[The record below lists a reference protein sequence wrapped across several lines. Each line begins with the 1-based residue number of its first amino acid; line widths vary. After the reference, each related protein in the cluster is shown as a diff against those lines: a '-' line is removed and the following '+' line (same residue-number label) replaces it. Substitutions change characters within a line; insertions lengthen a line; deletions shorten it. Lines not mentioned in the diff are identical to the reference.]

1 MNIQHLNELIRVL
14 ENVNPIDFNLEEW
27 VVTQEDLEQ
36 AIEEAIELNDTPL
49 SRKYQQLQDPNN
61 CGTVCCAMGWAC
73 QDQYFI
79 ENGLTLG
86 GAAQIPTHLS
96 AIYNEDT
103 GKTEKQPTYGFL
115 AIKDFFE
122 FENIQTGEN
131 LFLDS
136 SYEAQDKT
144 TPEQVIAR
152 VRDLIEIG
160 EDKFLEHYE
169 GSYYD

>member
-27 VVTQEDLEQ
+27 VVTQADLE
-36 AIEEAIELNDTPL
+36 EAKEFNNTPL

-73 QDQYFI
+73 QDPYFI

-96 AIYNEDT
+96 TLYNEQT
-103 GKTEKQPTYGFL
+103 GKTEKQPTHGFR
-115 AIKDFFE
+115 AIKYFFE
-122 FENIQTGEN
+122 FENIQTGES

-136 SYEAQDKT
+136 SYETQDKT
-144 TPEQVIAR
+144 TPEQVIDR
-152 VRDLIEIG
+152 VRDLIKIG
-160 EDKFLEHYE
+160 EDKFLEHYG

>member
-27 VVTQEDLEQ
+27 IVTQEDLEQ
-36 AIEEAIELNDTPL
+36 AIELNDTSL

-86 GAAQIPTHLS
+86 GAAQMPTHLS
-96 AIYNEDT
+96 TFYNEQT
-103 GKTEKQPTYGFL
+103 GKTEKQPTHGFR
-115 AIKDFFE
+115 AIKNFFE
-122 FENIQTGEN
+122 FENIQTGES

-136 SYEAQDKT
+136 SYETQDKT

-152 VRDLIEIG
+152 VRDLIKIG
-160 EDKFLEHYE
+160 EYKFLKHYE
-169 GSYYD
+169 EFYYG

>member
-14 ENVNPIDFNLEEW
+14 ENVNPINFNLEEW

-36 AIEEAIELNDTPL
+36 AKEFEVYL
-49 SRKYQQLQDPNN
+49 SKHKYQQLQDPNN

-86 GAAQIPTHLS
+86 TAQMPTHLS
-96 AIYNEDT
+96 TFYNEPT
-103 GKTEKQPTYGFL
+103 GKTEKQLTHGFR
-115 AIKDFFE
+115 AIKDFFD
-122 FENIQTGEN
+122 FENIQTGEH

-152 VRDLIEIG
+152 VRDLIKIG
-160 EDKFLEHYE
+160 EAKFLEHYE

>member
-14 ENVNPIDFNLEEW
+14 ENVNPIDFNLAEW
-27 VVTQEDLEQ
+27 IVTQEDLEQ
-36 AIEEAIELNDTPL
+36 AIEFNNTPL
-49 SRKYQQLQDPNN
+49 SHKHQQLQDPNN

-96 AIYNEDT
+96 TLYNEQT
-103 GKTEKQPTYGFL
+103 GKTEKQPTHGFK
-115 AIKDFFE
+115 AIKHFFE
-122 FENIQTGEN
+122 FENIKTGEC
-131 LFLDS
+131 LFLDCA
-136 SYEAQDKT
+136 YATTDKT

-152 VRDLIEIG
+152 VHDLIKIG
-160 EDKFLEHYE
+160 EAKFLEHYE
-169 GSYYD
+169 DVYYG

>member
-27 VVTQEDLEQ
+27 IVTQEDLEQ
-36 AIEEAIELNDTPL
+36 AIEINNTPL
-49 SRKYQQLQDPNN
+49 SRKYRQLQDPNN

-73 QDQYFI
+73 QDPYFI

-96 AIYNEDT
+96 TLYNEQT
-103 GKTEKQPTYGFL
+103 GKTEKQPTHGFK
-115 AIKDFFE
+115 AIKHFFE
-122 FENIQTGEN
+122 FENIKTGEC

-136 SYEAQDKT
+136 SYEDKNKT
-144 TPEQVIAR
+144 TPEQVIDR
-152 VRDLIEIG
+152 VRDLIKISEA
-160 EDKFLEHYE
+160 KFLEHYE
-169 GSYYD
+169 EAYYD

>member
-14 ENVNPIDFNLEEW
+14 ENVNPIDFNLKEW
-27 VVTQEDLEQ
+27 VVDQKDLQIAIDLEWD
-36 AIEEAIELNDTPL
+36 ISD
-49 SRKYQQLQDPNN
+49 RKYQQLQDPNS

-86 GAAQIPTHLS
+86 TNQMPTHLS
-96 AIYNEDT
+96 TLYNEQT
-103 GKTEKQPTYGFL
+103 GKTEKQPTHGFR
-115 AIKDFFE
+115 AIKYFFE
-122 FENIQTGEN
+122 FENIQTGES

-136 SYEAQDKT
+136 SYETQDKT

-160 EDKFLEHYE
+160 EDKFLKHYE

>member
-27 VVTQEDLEQ
+27 IVTQEDLEQ
-36 AIEEAIELNDTPL
+36 AIELNDTSL

-86 GAAQIPTHLS
+86 TAQTPTHLS
-96 AIYNEDT
+96 TFYNEQT
-103 GKTEKQPTYGFL
+103 GKTEKQTTHGFR
-115 AIKDFFE
+115 AIKDFFD
-122 FENIQTGEN
+122 FENIQTGEH

-152 VRDLIEIG
+152 VRDLIKIG
-160 EDKFLEHYE
+160 EDKFLKHYE
-169 GSYYD
+169 EFY

>member
-14 ENVNPIDFNLEEW
+14 EKVNPIDFNLEEW
-27 VVTQEDLEQ
+27 VVDQKDLQ
-36 AIEEAIELNDTPL
+36 IAIDNEWDISD
-49 SRKYQQLQDPNN
+49 RKYQQLQDPNN

-79 ENGLTLG
+79 ENGISI
-86 GAAQIPTHLS
+86 GAIKVPTYLS
-96 AIYNEDT
+96 TIYNEQT
-103 GKTEKQPTYGFL
+103 GESEKELTDGFR
-115 AIKDFFE
+115 AIKYFFD

>member
-14 ENVNPIDFNLEEW
+14 ENVNPINFNLEEW

-36 AIEEAIELNDTPL
+36 AIEFNNTPL
-49 SRKYQQLQDPNN
+49 KHKYQQLQDPNN

-86 GAAQIPTHLS
+86 ADQVPTHLS
-96 AIYNEDT
+96 TLYNEQT
-103 GKTEKQPTYGFL
+103 GKSEKQTTRGFR

-122 FENIQTGEN
+122 FENIQAGEW

-136 SYEAQDKT
+136 SYEDKDKT

-152 VRDLIEIG
+152 VRDLIKIG
-160 EDKFLEHYE
+160 EAKFLKKYEESHYE
-169 GSYYD
+169 

>member
-27 VVTQEDLEQ
+27 IVTQEDLEQ
-36 AIEEAIELNDTPL
+36 AIELNDTSL

-86 GAAQIPTHLS
+86 TAQTPTHLS
-96 AIYNEDT
+96 TFYNEQT
-103 GKTEKQPTYGFL
+103 GKTEKQTTHGFR
-115 AIKDFFE
+115 AIKDFFD
-122 FENIQTGEN
+122 FENIQTGEH

-152 VRDLIEIG
+152 VRELIKIG
-160 EDKFLEHYE
+160 EAKFLEHYE

>member
-14 ENVNPIDFNLEEW
+14 ENVKPIDFNLEEW
-27 VVTQEDLEQ
+27 VVTQDDL
-36 AIEEAIELNDTPL
+36 AEAKEFNENLL

-73 QDQYFI
+73 QDSYFI

-86 GAAQIPTHLS
+86 TNQMPTHLS
-96 AIYNEDT
+96 TLYNEPT
-103 GKTEKQPTYGFL
+103 GEYEKQLIRGFR

-122 FENIQTGEN
+122 FENIQAGEW

-136 SYEAQDKT
+136 SYEDKDKT

-152 VRDLIEIG
+152 VRDLIKIG
-160 EDKFLEHYE
+160 EDKFLKHYDE
-169 GSYYD
+169 FYYG

>member
-14 ENVNPIDFNLEEW
+14 ENVNPIDFNLAEW
-27 VVTQEDLEQ
+27 VVDQKDLQ
-36 AIEEAIELNDTPL
+36 IAIDSEWDISD
-49 SRKYQQLQDPNN
+49 RKYQQLQDPNN

-86 GAAQIPTHLS
+86 TAQMPTHLS
-96 AIYNEDT
+96 TLYNEQT
-103 GKTEKQPTYGFL
+103 GKTEKQPTHGFR
-115 AIKDFFE
+115 AIKYFFE

-152 VRDLIEIG
+152 VRDLIKIG
-160 EDKFLEHYE
+160 EAKFLEHYE

>member
-14 ENVNPIDFNLEEW
+14 ENVNPIDFNLAEW
-27 VVTQEDLEQ
+27 IVTQEDLEQ
-36 AIEEAIELNDTPL
+36 ALEFNNTPL
-49 SRKYQQLQDPNN
+49 SHKHQQLQDPNN

-79 ENGLTLG
+79 KNGISIG
-86 GAAQIPTHLS
+86 ESKMPTHLS
-96 AIYNEDT
+96 TIYNEDT
-103 GKTEKQPTYGFL
+103 GKSEKQLTYGFR
-115 AIKDFFE
+115 AIKDFFD

-136 SYEAQDKT
+136 SYETQDKT

-152 VRDLIEIG
+152 VRDLIKIG
-160 EDKFLEHYE
+160 EDKFLKYYE
-169 GSYYD
+169 EFYYG

>member
-1 MNIQHLNELIRVL
+1 MKIEHLNELIHVL
-14 ENVNPIDFNLEEW
+14 ENVNPIDFNLAEW
-27 VVTQEDLEQ
+27 IVTQEDLEL
-36 AIEEAIELNDTPL
+36 ALEFNNDPL
-49 SRKYQQLQDPNN
+49 EHKYQQLQDPNN

-86 GAAQIPTHLS
+86 TYQMPIHLS
-96 AIYNEDT
+96 TLYNEDT
-103 GKTEKQPTYGFL
+103 GKYEKQPTHGFR
-115 AIKDFFE
+115 AIKYFFE
-122 FENIQTGEN
+122 FENIQTGEI

-136 SYEAQDKT
+136 SYETQDKT

-152 VRDLIEIG
+152 VRDLIKIG
-160 EDKFLEHYE
+160 EAKFLEHYE

>member
-14 ENVNPIDFNLEEW
+14 ENVNPIDFNLAEW
-27 VVTQEDLEQ
+27 VVDQKDLQ
-36 AIEEAIELNDTPL
+36 IAIDNKWDISDL
-49 SRKYQQLQDPNN
+49 KYQQLQDPNN

-86 GAAQIPTHLS
+86 TAQMPTHS
-96 AIYNEDT
+96 SMIYNEIT
-103 GKTEKQPTYGFL
+103 GENEKQTTNGFR
-115 AIKDFFE
+115 AIKYFFE
-122 FENIQTGEN
+122 FENIQTGEH

-144 TPEQVIAR
+144 TPEQVIKR
-152 VRDLIEIG
+152 VRDLIKIG
-160 EDKFLEHYE
+160 EDKFLKYYE

>member
-14 ENVNPIDFNLEEW
+14 ENVNPIDFNLAEW
-27 VVTQEDLEQ
+27 IVTQANL
-36 AIEEAIELNDTPL
+36 EEAKEFNDDL
-49 SRKYQQLQDPNN
+49 LKHKYQQLQDPNS

-79 ENGLTLG
+79 KNGLTLD
-86 GAAQIPTHLS
+86 GAAKIPTHLS
-96 AIYNEDT
+96 TLYNEQT
-103 GKTEKQPTYGFL
+103 GKTEKQPTHGFR

-136 SYEAQDKT
+136 SYETQDKT

-152 VRDLIEIG
+152 VRDLIKIG
-160 EDKFLEHYE
+160 EAAFLKHHIEAHYR
-169 GSYYD
+169 

>member
-27 VVTQEDLEQ
+27 VVDQKDLQ
-36 AIEEAIELNDTPL
+36 IAIDHEWDISD
-49 SRKYQQLQDPNN
+49 RKYQQLQDPNN

-73 QDQYFI
+73 QDSYFI
-79 ENGLTLG
+79 KNGLTLG
-86 GAAQIPTHLS
+86 TNQMPTHLS
-96 AIYNEDT
+96 TIYNEDT
-103 GKTEKQPTYGFL
+103 GKSEKQQNHGFR

-122 FENIQTGEN
+122 FGRITTGEY

-136 SYEAQDKT
+136 SYEDKDKT

-160 EDKFLEHYE
+160 EDKFLKYYE
-169 GSYYD
+169 EFYYG

>member
-14 ENVNPIDFNLEEW
+14 ENVNPIDFNLSEW
-27 VVTQEDLEQ
+27 IVTQEDLEQ
-36 AIEEAIELNDTPL
+36 AKEFNNDPL
-49 SRKYQQLQDPNN
+49 EHKYQQLQDPNN

-86 GAAQIPTHLS
+86 GAAQTPTHLS
-96 AIYNEDT
+96 TIYNEDT
-103 GKTEKQPTYGFL
+103 GKSKKQPTHGFT
-115 AIKDFFE
+115 AIKDFFG
-122 FENIQTGEN
+122 FENTKTGEN

-169 GSYYD
+169 GHITTKLL

>member
-14 ENVNPIDFNLEEW
+14 ENVNPIDFNLAEW
-27 VVTQEDLEQ
+27 VVDQKDLQ
-36 AIEEAIELNDTPL
+36 IAIANEWDISD
-49 SRKYQQLQDPNN
+49 RKYQQLQDQNN

-86 GAAQIPTHLS
+86 GAAQTPTHLS
-96 AIYNEDT
+96 TIYNKNT
-103 GKTEKQPTYGFL
+103 GKSEKQPTRGFK
-115 AIKDFFE
+115 AIKDFFG
-122 FENIQTGEN
+122 FENIKTGEN
-131 LFLDS
+131 LFLDRA
-136 SYEAQDKT
+136 YETQDKT

-169 GSYYD
+169 GHITTKLL

>member
-27 VVTQEDLEQ
+27 VVDQKDLQ
-36 AIEEAIELNDTPL
+36 IAIDHEWDISD
-49 SRKYQQLQDPNN
+49 RKYQQLQDPNN
-61 CGTVCCAMGWAC
+61 CGIVCCAMGWAC

-86 GAAQIPTHLS
+86 TAQMPTHLS
-96 AIYNEDT
+96 TFYNEQT
-103 GKTEKQPTYGFL
+103 GKTEKQPTHGFR
-115 AIKDFFE
+115 AIKYFFE
-122 FENIQTGEN
+122 FENIKTGEN
-131 LFLDS
+131 LFLDVV
-136 SYEAQDKT
+136 YETTDKT

-152 VRDLIEIG
+152 VRDLIKIG

>member
-36 AIEEAIELNDTPL
+36 AIELNNTPL
-49 SRKYQQLQDPNN
+49 SRKYQQLQDPNS

-86 GAAQIPTHLS
+86 GVAQMPTHLS
-96 AIYNEDT
+96 TLYNEQT
-103 GKTEKQPTYGFL
+103 GETEKQTTQGFR

-122 FENIQTGEN
+122 FENIQTGES

-136 SYEAQDKT
+136 SYEDKDKT
-144 TPEQVIAR
+144 TPEHVIAR
-152 VRDLIEIG
+152 VRDLIKIG
-160 EDKFLEHYE
+160 EVAFLEQYE
-169 GSYYD
+169 ESYYD

>member
-27 VVTQEDLEQ
+27 IVTQEDLDQ
-36 AIEEAIELNDTPL
+36 AKEFEVYL
-49 SRKYQQLQDPNN
+49 SKHKYQQLQDPNN

-86 GAAQIPTHLS
+86 AAQMPTHLS
-96 AIYNEDT
+96 TLYDEQT
-103 GKTEKQPTYGFL
+103 GKSEKQFTYGFQ
-115 AIKDFFE
+115 AIKDFFD

-131 LFLDS
+131 LFLAS
-136 SYEAQDKT
+136 SYETQDKT

-152 VRDLIEIG
+152 VRDLIKIG

-169 GSYYD
+169 GVYYD

>member
-27 VVTQEDLEQ
+27 VVTQEDLKQ
-36 AIEEAIELNDTPL
+36 AIEFNDTPL
-49 SRKYQQLQDPNN
+49 SRKYQQLQDPNS

-79 ENGLTLG
+79 ENGLTLD

-96 AIYNEDT
+96 TLYNEQT
-103 GKTEKQPTYGFL
+103 GKTEKQPTHGFR
-115 AIKDFFE
+115 AIKYFFE

-169 GSYYD
+169 EAYYD

>member
-27 VVTQEDLEQ
+27 VVTQADLE
-36 AIEEAIELNDTPL
+36 EAKEFNNTPL

-86 GAAQIPTHLS
+86 TAQMPTHLS
-96 AIYNEDT
+96 TLYNEPT
-103 GKTEKQPTYGFL
+103 GKTEKQPTHGFR
-115 AIKDFFE
+115 AIKNFFE
-122 FENIQTGEN
+122 FENIKTGEC
-131 LFLDS
+131 LFLDCA
-136 SYEAQDKT
+136 YATTDKT

-152 VRDLIEIG
+152 VRDLIKIG
-160 EDKFLEHYE
+160 EVAFLEQYE
-169 GSYYD
+169 GSHYD

>member
-36 AIEEAIELNDTPL
+36 AIELNDIPL

-73 QDQYFI
+73 QDSYFI

-86 GAAQIPTHLS
+86 TNQMPTHLS
-96 AIYNEDT
+96 AFYDT
-103 GKTEKQPTYGFL
+103 FLDKDVQQTTRGFR
-115 AIKDFFE
+115 AIRYFFE
-122 FENIQTGEN
+122 FENLLTGEH

-136 SYEAQDKT
+136 SYETQDKT
-144 TPEQVIAR
+144 TPEHVIAR
-152 VRDLIEIG
+152 VRDLIKIG
-160 EDKFLEHYE
+160 EVAFLEQYKESHY
-169 GSYYD
+169 D

>member
-27 VVTQEDLEQ
+27 VVTQEDLKQ
-36 AIEEAIELNDTPL
+36 AIEFNNTLL
-49 SRKYQQLQDPNN
+49 SRKYQQLQDPNS

-79 ENGLTLG
+79 ENGISLG
-86 GAAQIPTHLS
+86 ERKMPTHLS
-96 AIYNEDT
+96 TIYNVNT
-103 GKTEKQPTYGFL
+103 GKSEKQPTNGFR
-115 AIKDFFE
+115 AIKYFFD
-122 FENIQTGEN
+122 FENIQTGEH

-136 SYEAQDKT
+136 AYEAQDKT

-152 VRDLIEIG
+152 VRDLIKIG

>member
-1 MNIQHLNELIRVL
+1 MKIEHLNELIRVL

-27 VVTQEDLEQ
+27 VVTQADLEQ
-36 AIEEAIELNDTPL
+36 AIELNDTPL
-49 SRKYQQLQDPNN
+49 SRKYQQLQDPNS

-86 GAAQIPTHLS
+86 TAQLPTHLS
-96 AIYNEDT
+96 TIYNEQT
-103 GKTEKQPTYGFL
+103 GKTEKQPTHGFK
-115 AIKDFFE
+115 AIKDFFD

-136 SYEAQDKT
+136 SYEAKDKT

-152 VRDLIEIG
+152 VRDLIKIG
-160 EDKFLEHYE
+160 EDKFLEHYG

>member
-27 VVTQEDLEQ
+27 VVTQADLE
-36 AIEEAIELNDTPL
+36 EAKEFNNTPL

-73 QDQYFI
+73 QDPYFI

-86 GAAQIPTHLS
+86 KNQMPTHLS
-96 AIYNEDT
+96 AFYDT
-103 GKTEKQPTYGFL
+103 FLDKDAQQPTHGFR

-122 FENIQTGEN
+122 FENIQTGES
-131 LFLDS
+131 LFLGS
-136 SYEAQDKT
+136 SYETQDKT

-152 VRDLIEIG
+152 VRDLIKIG
-160 EDKFLEHYE
+160 EDKFLKHYE
-169 GSYYD
+169 EFYYR